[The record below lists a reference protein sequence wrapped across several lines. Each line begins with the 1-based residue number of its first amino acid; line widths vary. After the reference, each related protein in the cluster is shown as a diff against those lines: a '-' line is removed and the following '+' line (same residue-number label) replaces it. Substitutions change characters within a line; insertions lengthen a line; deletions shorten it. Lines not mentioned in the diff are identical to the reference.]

1 MATKIKIPE
10 FDFLKGQLIQ
20 TRALRVLSRR
30 CRYEDKVG
38 FLYEIIE
45 SLPPTHK
52 VEIAKLYSSRTE
64 SGYVEK
70 YCIGQYTAEYKVEAD
85 YYEYLQ
91 GNGRK
96 YSDYLK
102 EVEQL
107 ELEQKKIDDKEQAE
121 KERTEKEKR
130 EKETTEDNKRIELQ
144 IRHALETSEQKYV
157 ESFSKYYK
165 NIVRELE
172 GKHRPKSVVENLDW
186 YKKQILIA
194 EKRALDYHRTMN
206 RIYELSDER
215 VKPKFKYN
223 IGDAVYYTLNN
234 VEIKTTVIEINNSIY
249 GTTYRVK
256 EAEGIA
262 NCYVDY
268 TQLLPAS
275 QIDELNVEL
284 KVPT

>member
-30 CRYEDKVG
+30 CRYESKVG

-45 SLPPTHK
+45 GLPLTHE
-52 VEIAKLYSSRTE
+52 VEIRKLYSSRTE

-70 YCIGQYTAEYKVEAD
+70 YCIGQYIAEYKVEAD

-107 ELEQKKIDDKEQAE
+107 ELEQKKIDDEQQAE

-130 EKETTEDNKRIELQ
+130 EKEAEESNKQIELQ
-144 IRHALETSEQKYV
+144 ILHVLKTSEQEYV
-157 ESFSKYYK
+157 ESSSNYYK
-165 NIVRELE
+165 SIVRELE
-172 GKHRPKSVVENLDW
+172 SKHRSKSVAENLDW
-186 YKKQILIA
+186 HREQIPIV

-215 VKPKFKYN
+215 VKPKFKYS

-234 VEIKTTVIEINNSIY
+234 VEIKTAVVEISNSIY

-275 QIDELNVEL
+275 YKKELNAI
-284 KVPT
+284 T